1 MCPIDRG
8 HCWRLRLLLTSSYQ
22 NSYTMEAAILYSGKY
37 GSTRQ
42 YAEWLQ
48 ELTGIEAFDIAR
60 PLPDLEKTEF
70 LVLGS
75 SIILG
80 APTFKKW
87 LFRNWEQFRKKP
99 VLLFTVSGTAPD
111 HPNLIT
117 WLNMHLSPEMLEHL
131 KYVPLRGRLDLAL
144 LPWWLRALLRLAA
157 RLTKDPEEAQRMREG
172 FDYMDRSALEPIVEW
187 ILARRRGAQK
197 EAAKPLLQV
206 V

>member
-1 MCPIDRG
+1 
-8 HCWRLRLLLTSSYQ
+8 
-22 NSYTMEAAILYSGKY
+22 MEAAILYSGKY

-42 YAEWLQ
+42 YAHWLE
-48 ELTGIEAFDIAR
+48 ELTGIAAFDIHE
-60 PLPDLEKTEF
+60 PLPDLEETDF
-70 LVLGS
+70 LIIGS

-117 WLNMHLSPEMLEHL
+117 WLNMHLSPEMLAHL
-131 KYVPLRGRLDLAL
+131 KYVPLRGRLDLQA

-157 RLTKDPEEAQRMREG
+157 RMTKDPEEAQRMREG
-172 FDYMDRSALEPIVEW
+172 FDYMDRSSLEPIVEW
-187 ILARRRGAQK
+187 IFARQRVGQVAAAEPRLEVV
-197 EAAKPLLQV
+197 EA
-206 V
+206 